1 MEISIKC
8 NEEELKTIINEAN
21 IFKNAIREISGNSCR
36 ISEMGRALLS
46 LQQKIDHMREEN
58 EKKDISDYYDS
69 SAIEKINLF

>member
-36 ISEMGRALLS
+36 VSEMKCALLS
-46 LQQKIDHMREEN
+46 LQQKINDCHESGYVGSEVTHTKER
-58 EKKDISDYYDS
+58 SRR
-69 SAIEKINLF
+69 